1 MHAGNRHPVM
11 LHYRLPTWN
20 AFYYIRNFAE
30 EFWTSFCRHFSS
42 TDTSWTSNMQV
53 NDAFVSVSRK
63 KKWTTVDFSKQA
75 GFIRHHTT
83 VVATPRTSDTRQR
96 IAEHF
101 HWLTDI
107 TCLSR
112 NTRCY
117 SQVFNHCDFS
127 GHGRFFLKGSVHTIL
142 FYSIRVT
149 IWRHRVAA
157 SQPRGG
163 VAIIIIVLASLTY
176 FPTNPSHVPD
186 LSQVFGHLNS

>member
-1 MHAGNRHPVM
+1 MHAGNRHPVT
-11 LHYRLPTWN
+11 LHYGLPTWN

-30 EFWTSFCRHFSS
+30 EFRCFSW

-53 NDAFVSVSRK
+53 KEAFVSVSRK
-63 KKWTTVDFSKQA
+63 KKNGRQQILVNKLVV
-75 GFIRHHTT
+75 IRHHTR
-83 VVATPRTSDTRQR
+83 VVATPRRSETRQR

-163 VAIIIIVLASLTY
+163 VA
-176 FPTNPSHVPD
+176 NNNNNNNNKN
-186 LSQVFGHLNS
+186 G

>member
-1 MHAGNRHPVM
+1 MHAGNRHPVT

-30 EFWTSFCRHFSS
+30 EFWTSFCRRFSR

-53 NDAFVSVSRK
+53 KEAFVSESSK
-63 KKWTTVDFSKQA
+63 KKKNGRQQIPENKLVV
-75 GFIRHHTT
+75 IRHHTR
-83 VVATPRTSDTRQR
+83 VVATPRRSETRPH

-117 SQVFNHCDFS
+117 SQVFNHFWRGPYTQFCSIPYALPFDATAWLLRS
-127 GHGRFFLKGSVHTIL
+127 HEAVSLLKVKNI
-142 FYSIRVT
+142 
-149 IWRHRVAA
+149 
-157 SQPRGG
+157 
-163 VAIIIIVLASLTY
+163 
-176 FPTNPSHVPD
+176 NVP
-186 LSQVFGHLNS
+186 